1 LRNGFGFVH
10 STTQYTQM
18 DNNTNKDTRA
28 ENSTAQVK
36 TTDRRFYSIMKYILL
51 LGVAGVLLW
60 FSFRGVSWSEFKEGL
75 LATDYRWIVLSMVIG
90 ILAFWLRALRWRLI
104 LLPLDASVKRIDTWN
119 GVNIGYLTNFAVPR
133 AGELARCGVITA
145 KRKMPFET
153 VAGTVVLERSIDIVT
168 LLIASLLIFI
178 FQWDR
183 FGSFIN
189 REIISS
195 LGARFSGSLIWV
207 AMAIASAFVIFFYI
221 VYKYRQS
228 NPLFIKI
235 SKIAKGVISGI
246 VSGFRMPQKW
256 LFLFYTLAVWVCYWL
271 MSYTTILAF
280 PAVFGFD
287 MSDALFLAVIGSFG
301 WVIPVQGGI
310 GAYHFIISLALT
322 SIYGIS
328 QTTGMVFATISHESQ
343 ALTMVICGVIA
354 LVSVSFGA
362 KKSK

>member
-1 LRNGFGFVH
+1 
-10 STTQYTQM
+10 M
-18 DNNTNKDTRA
+18 KATNKRL
-28 ENSTAQVK
+28 
-36 TTDRRFYSIMKYILL
+36 FSIVKYILL
-51 LGVAGVLLW
+51 LGVAGLLLW
-60 FSFRGVSWSEFKEGL
+60 FSFRGVSWREFKEGL
-75 LATDYRWIVLSMVIG
+75 LATDYRWIALSMAIG

-153 VAGTVVLERSIDIVT
+153 VAGTVLLERSIDMVT
-168 LLIASLLIFI
+168 LLIASLLIFV

-183 FGSFIN
+183 FGPFVY

-195 LGARFSGSLIWV
+195 LEARFSGNLTWV
-207 AMAIASAFVIFFYI
+207 AIAIVSAFVIFFYI

-228 NPLFIKI
+228 NPLFRKI

-246 VSGFRMPQKW
+246 ASGFRMPQKW
-256 LFLFYTLAVWVCYWL
+256 LFLFYTLAIWICYWL
-271 MSYTTILAF
+271 MSYTTLLAF
-280 PAVFGFD
+280 PVVFGLN

-310 GAYHFIISLALT
+310 GAYHFIISLALS

-328 QTTGMVFATISHESQ
+328 QTTGVIFATISHESQ
-343 ALTMVICGVIA
+343 ALTMVICGIIA
-354 LVSVSFGA
+354 LASVSLGA
-362 KKSK
+362 KRTLN